1 MDVGTFTGF
10 ELLLGRATGVQVL
23 IRTNG
28 YLERIVPQGNG
39 AASSLAGLSNT
50 GSRHEEKT
58 LIFLKGAKLEFS
70 SFSLIALCVPSGLF
84 WFPFGSFIVV
94 FWVEKC
100 STAIQVNLTRKTV

>member
-50 GSRHEEKT
+50 REQARGKVFN
-58 LIFLKGAKLEFS
+58 FLERSKAGVFFLFPHC
-70 SFSLIALCVPSGLF
+70 FVCSLRAFLVSL
-84 WFPFGSFIVV
+84 W
-94 FWVEKC
+94 ELHC
-100 STAIQVNLTRKTV
+100 SVLG